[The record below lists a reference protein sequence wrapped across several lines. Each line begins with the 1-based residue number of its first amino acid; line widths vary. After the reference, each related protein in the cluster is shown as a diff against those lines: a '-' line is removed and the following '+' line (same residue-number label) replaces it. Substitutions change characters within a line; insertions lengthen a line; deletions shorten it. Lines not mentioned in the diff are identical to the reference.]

1 MTMNLLSHLT
11 FFQEPRPCLCG
22 CRTIW
27 TCYVGGGYEGL
38 LPFWVRMK
46 CPVCGRQTQKKLF
59 RTRAVRAWN
68 KSLRRCNQW

>member
-1 MTMNLLSHLT
+1 MELLDR
-11 FFQEPRPCLCG
+11 FFSSLFPDPAPCRCG
-22 CRTIW
+22 CRNIW

-59 RTRAVRAWN
+59 RSRAVREWN
-68 KSLRRCNQW
+68 KSLRRRKG